1 MSHNTQNSLNALLKV
16 YLPNISTAGKSRS
29 KTKSTSRLKSA
40 YKLARVIHIYI
51 SMVLLGLLIFFCLTG
66 IFLNHNDWFEK
77 SYQDRSVPLV
87 IAPNVS
93 DAIANSQTLNDAPI
107 AELQAYLAEHY
118 RLTHLNQ
125 MQFDSDMGELI
136 FDYQLPA
143 GYATAYF
150 TTDGEATLE
159 YRKGSWVTIMN
170 DLHKGRHSGPVWS
183 WVIDLSAV
191 FMLLFSVA
199 GLIILVQNK
208 KYRGMGLVLGVLGIA
223 LPFVIYWLWVPFIHY

>member
-1 MSHNTQNSLNALLKV
+1 MSQNTTSTPSGLLKV
-16 YLPNISTAGKSRS
+16 YFPSISTVGKTRS
-29 KTKSTSRLKSA
+29 KTKSTSRLKA
-40 YKLARVIHIYI
+40 LYKLARVIHIYI
-51 SMVLLGLLIFFCLTG
+51 SMVLLGLLVFFCLSG

-87 IAPNVS
+87 LSTDVKK
-93 DAIANSQTLNDAPI
+93 AIKKSQTLGDAPVT
-107 AELQAYLAEHY
+107 ELQRYLAEEY

-125 MQFDSDMGELI
+125 VQFDSEMGELI

-159 YRKGSWVTIMN
+159 YRKGSWITIMN

-191 FMLLFSVA
+191 FMLLFSLA

-208 KYRGMGLVLGVLGIA
+208 KYRGIGLILGALGIA
-223 LPFVIYWLWVPFIHY
+223 LPFFIYWLWVPFIHH